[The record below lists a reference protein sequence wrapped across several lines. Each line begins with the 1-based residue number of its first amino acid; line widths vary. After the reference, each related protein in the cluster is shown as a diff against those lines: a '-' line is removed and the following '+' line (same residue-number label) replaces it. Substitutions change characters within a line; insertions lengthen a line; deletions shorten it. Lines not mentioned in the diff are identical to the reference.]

1 MAAPTPE
8 TTPEAETLEAR
19 TRRGVRQLRLMLVA
33 TALLL
38 VPQVGQFL
46 AVHDLNVYGR
56 VSDLTFLFQ
65 YAALFLIPTSLIVT
79 TAIAWTVR
87 RHWRRH
93 ERLLIL
99 AGINTLI
106 ALNLIWFLVDNC
118 SWSQVFGLALK
129 VCR

>member
-1 MAAPTPE
+1 MAAPTPQ
-8 TTPEAETLEAR
+8 TTPEAEAPEAR
-19 TRRGVRQLRLMLVA
+19 ARRGVRQLRLMLVA

-46 AVHDLNVYGR
+46 AIHDLNVYGR

-65 YAALFLIPTSLIVT
+65 YAALFFIPTSLILT
-79 TAIAWTVR
+79 AAIAWAIR
-87 RHWRRH
+87 RLWRQH

-99 AGINTLI
+99 AGINALI
-106 ALNLIWFLVDNC
+106 ALNLIWFLADNC